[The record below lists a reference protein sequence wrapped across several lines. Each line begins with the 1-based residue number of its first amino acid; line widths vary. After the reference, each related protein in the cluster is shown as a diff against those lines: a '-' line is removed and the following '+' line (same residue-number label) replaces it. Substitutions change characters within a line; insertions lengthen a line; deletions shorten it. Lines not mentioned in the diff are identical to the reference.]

1 MAARDASGAGTANPA
16 ETRWTSA
23 AGADDDARVSDFWDN
38 RYSAEEYVYGTEP
51 NDFLAEVAAQLP
63 RGRVLC
69 LADGQGRNG
78 VFLAGRGHAVLS
90 MDQSPV
96 GIASARRL
104 AAERGVTIETQV
116 ADLNEFAIEPVAWD
130 VIVSIF
136 VHLPAALRA
145 RVARGVLHG
154 LKPGGMFVLEAYAPD
169 QLGRSTGGPT
179 TADMYATLA
188 ELQAGYAGLEWL
200 VARELERDVI
210 EGRLHSGKSSVVQ
223 MLGRKP
229 A

>member
-1 MAARDASGAGTANPA
+1 M
-16 ETRWTSA
+16 
-23 AGADDDARVSDFWDN
+23 SDFWDE

-63 RGRVLC
+63 RGRALC

-78 VFLAGRGHAVLS
+78 VFLAGRGYTVLS
-90 MDQSPV
+90 MDQSRV
-96 GIASARRL
+96 GIERARLL
-104 AAERGVTIETQV
+104 ATERGVTIETQV
-116 ADLNEFAIEPVAWD
+116 ADLNEFPIEPVAWD
-130 VIVSIF
+130 AIISIF
-136 VHLPAALRA
+136 VHLPPVLRA

-154 LKPGGMFVLEAYAPD
+154 LKPGGMFVLEAYAPE
-169 QLGRSTGGPT
+169 QMGRGTGGPT
-179 TADMYATLA
+179 TAEMYATLA

-200 VARELERDVI
+200 VARELERDVL

>member
-1 MAARDASGAGTANPA
+1 
-16 ETRWTSA
+16 
-23 AGADDDARVSDFWDN
+23 VSDFWDE

-63 RGRVLC
+63 RGRALC

-78 VFLAGRGHAVLS
+78 VFLAGRGYTVLS
-90 MDQSPV
+90 MDQSRV
-96 GIASARRL
+96 GIERARLL
-104 AAERGVTIETQV
+104 ATERGVTIETQV
-116 ADLNEFAIEPVAWD
+116 ADLNEFPIEPVAWD
-130 VIVSIF
+130 AIISIF
-136 VHLPAALRA
+136 VHLPPVLRA

-154 LKPGGMFVLEAYAPD
+154 LKPGGMFVLEAYAPE
-169 QLGRSTGGPT
+169 QMGRGTGGPT
-179 TADMYATLA
+179 TAEMYATLA

-200 VARELERDVI
+200 VARELERDVL